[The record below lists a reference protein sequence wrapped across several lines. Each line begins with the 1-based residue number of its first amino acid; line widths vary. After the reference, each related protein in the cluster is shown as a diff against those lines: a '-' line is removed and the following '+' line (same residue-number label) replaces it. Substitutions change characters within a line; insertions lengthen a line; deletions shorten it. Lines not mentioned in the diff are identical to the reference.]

1 MERLVAASLFA
12 AGLCVVAVASGSSR
26 PPPGA
31 AKQAILDHQ
40 FAVPADAAPP
50 APKNP
55 AYVPR
60 YVPPRPQ
67 VTLERV
73 TATGVQ
79 APVHP
84 TLFVPTTQ
92 WVDVVDG
99 VQVAVYGGSAAHD
112 GGAAAIYVWIS
123 DLNTGIDLPG
133 TGMFVAEGKPGPLT
147 LTSVSDHV
155 ATFTCPEGTG
165 VFDLVS
171 HKFRS
176 TEP

>member
-1 MERLVAASLFA
+1 VERLVAASLFA
-12 AGLCVVAVASGSSR
+12 AALCVVAVASGSSR
-26 PPPGA
+26 PPLGA
-31 AKQAILDHQ
+31 RKQATLDHQ

-55 AYVPR
+55 AYLPR

-73 TATGVQ
+73 TANDVQ

-99 VQVAVYGGSAAHD
+99 VQVAIYGGSAPHD
-112 GGAAAIYVWIS
+112 SGAAAIYVWIS
-123 DLNTGIDLPG
+123 DLNTGLDLAG
-133 TGMFVAEGKPGPLT
+133 TGMFVAEGKRGPLT
-147 LTSVSDHV
+147 LTNISDGV
-155 ATFTCPEGTG
+155 ATFTCPDGTG

-171 HKFRS
+171 HEFRS
-176 TEP
+176 AEP